1 MRESEGKS
9 AGRSVQLTAAPVNAE
24 LPRFVLFEACHDVT
38 FAEGLGHGVIPLPA
52 SSAKRAQKGPV
63 VVAAARPA
71 VVVVSD
77 TAAASAWLPSAGSEN
92 PTMTW
97 RVTPSPA
104 SIARRGAGAK
114 PVPPWNRFPLPRR
127 LPRVASPWAA
137 RVAGART
144 PRANDHDPAADRR

>member
-77 TAAASAWLPSAGSEN
+77 TAAGSALVPSTGAEK
-92 PTMTW
+92 PTQT
-97 RVTPSPA
+97 RARYPPPA
-104 SIARRGAGAK
+104 TH
-114 PVPPWNRFPLPRR
+114 PPPR
-127 LPRVASPWAA
+127 
-137 RVAGART
+137 
-144 PRANDHDPAADRR
+144 

>member
-9 AGRSVQLTAAPVNAE
+9 AGRSVQLTAASVNAE

-71 VVVVSD
+71 VVVASD
-77 TAAASAWLPSAGSEN
+77 KAAASAWLPSFIRAARAPYRKPRKNKSN
-92 PTMTW
+92 
-97 RVTPSPA
+97 R
-104 SIARRGAGAK
+104 SIAS
-114 PVPPWNRFPLPRR
+114 LI
-127 LPRVASPWAA
+127 ASATLLFIWMAC
-137 RVAGART
+137 GT
-144 PRANDHDPAADRR
+144 